1 MRHAMSHGL
10 QVDFSYTYSKSTDLG
25 SDTERTNPQGTTST
39 TTPIGLGTSTIL
51 SYVENPWNPG
61 LNKAPSDFDL
71 RHVIT
76 GTWVY
81 ELPFGKGK
89 SYLGSAHG
97 VMDAIVG
104 GWQLSG
110 LLRWTSALPFSI
122 IDNHGFTQNFLFNSN
137 MVQTAPVKSGLFMSG
152 GSPYAFTDGGDI
164 NGNPV
169 VTGALP
175 PSSTQ
180 PALLTPT
187 RFPYPGEAGSRN
199 NFRGQGFFG
208 VDTGLAKS
216 WPIHESMNL
225 KFAWEVF
232 NATNSVRFNTNTNTS
247 LDVGSDNGASFG
259 LYSATLTVS
268 RVQQF
273 SLRFSF

>member
-1 MRHAMSHGL
+1 
-10 QVDFSYTYSKSTDLG
+10 
-25 SDTERTNPQGTTST
+25 
-39 TTPIGLGTSTIL
+39 
-51 SYVENPWNPG
+51 
-61 LNKAPSDFDL
+61 
-71 RHVIT
+71 
-76 GTWVY
+76 
-81 ELPFGKGK
+81 
-89 SYLGSAHG
+89 
-97 VMDAIVG
+97 
-104 GWQLSG
+104 
-110 LLRWTSALPFSI
+110 
-122 IDNHGFTQNFLFNSN
+122 
-137 MVQTAPVKSGLFMSG
+137 VQTAPVQSGLFFSG

-175 PSSTQ
+175 TASGGA
-180 PALLTPT
+180 ALLTPT

-208 VDTGLAKS
+208 IDTGLAKS
-216 WPIHESMNL
+216 WPIHESMSL

-232 NATNSVRFNTNTNTS
+232 NATNSVRFNDNTNTS